1 MSLAIRRK
9 HIQDKTIRSKFVD
22 ASSDPIDW
30 SYKFANESFLQIT
43 EQKKNNKKRKKTR
56 NINI

>member
-30 SYKFANESFLQIT
+30 SYKFVNEIFLQIT
-43 EQKKNNKKRKKTR
+43 EQKEQQKEEKN
-56 NINI
+56 